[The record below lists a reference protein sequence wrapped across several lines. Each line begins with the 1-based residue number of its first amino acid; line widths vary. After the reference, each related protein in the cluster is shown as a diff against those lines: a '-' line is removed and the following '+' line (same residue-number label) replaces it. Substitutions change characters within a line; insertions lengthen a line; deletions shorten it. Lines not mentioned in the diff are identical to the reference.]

1 MKILFALISVISI
14 HATELE
20 EFQDS
25 NLQFAADV
33 YQALSHKNELNFL
46 VCPLSAQ
53 IILSLATLGAKEN
66 TAKQLSSCLHL
77 PDDTKRIRGIF
88 EKVSDS
94 FDVKEPYQLS
104 SANKIFLNDKC
115 DVKDE
120 YKELAVNSF
129 QSDIENMN
137 FADGE
142 KVAIDINRWVESK
155 TDNKIKDLL
164 KADDINTDIIAILVN
179 ALYFHG
185 NWVYEFGDSMG
196 YQERFYVTENE
207 TVLFDVMTQR
217 NDFNYYNNEEV
228 KAEFLELPFVGNDVT
243 MTFVLP
249 KEKDGVFRL
258 GKHISTVLSKQPLE
272 KVDAIITIPKFKME
286 SVIEF
291 KGILESWGVTDPFSR
306 KANFSG
312 ISKIPIHIDNII
324 QKTFIEINEKGAT
337 AAAAT
342 EITLI
347 MDSLPTVFFTVDR
360 PFIYFLK
367 HRSNGIMFVGRY
379 SKP

>member
-1 MKILFALISVISI
+1 MKILLALISVISI

-25 NLQFAADV
+25 NLKFAADV
-33 YQALSHKNELNFL
+33 YQAISQINELNFL

-53 IILSLATLGAKEN
+53 IILSLATVGAKAN

-77 PDDTKRIRGIF
+77 PDDSKRIKSIF
-88 EKVSDS
+88 EKLSYN

-120 YKELAVNSF
+120 YKEVAVNTFKSG
-129 QSDIENMN
+129 IESMN

-142 KVAIDINRWVESK
+142 KVAMEINRWVESK
-155 TDNKIKDLL
+155 TNNKIKDLV
-164 KADDINTDIIAILVN
+164 KGNDINTDILALLVN

-185 NWVYEFGDSMG
+185 NWAYEFGDSMG
-196 YQERFYVTENE
+196 YQDRFYVNENE
-207 TVLFDVMTQR
+207 TVLIDLMTQR
-217 NDFNYYNNEEV
+217 NDFNYYNNKEV
-228 KAEFLELPFVGNDVT
+228 NAEFLELPFVGNDVT

-249 KEKDGVFRL
+249 KEKNGVSRL
-258 GKHISTVLSKQPLE
+258 GKNISTVLSKQPLE
-272 KVDAIITIPKFKME
+272 KVDAIITIPKFKIE

-291 KGILESWGVTDPFSR
+291 KGVLESLGVTDPFS
-306 KANFSG
+306 KGANFDG
-312 ISKIPIHIDNII
+312 ISDVPLHIDNVI

-342 EITLI
+342 EITLM
-347 MDSLPTVFFTVDR
+347 MDSLPNVLFTVNR

-379 SKP
+379 CKP